1 MAWGMIIAIYLFLA
15 GAGAGAFLIAV
26 MTERSGI
33 NKDNEALIK
42 AGTILA
48 APLVAIGTLFLVLDL
63 TWVEAGKFEPWR
75 IFYLYT
81 HFTSMITW
89 GTWILT
95 LFMPVSFV
103 YGWMK
108 LKNPYYTNTALRC
121 AGAVLAFATS
131 VYTGVLLGVVKAV
144 PFWNNAVIPVLFV
157 VSALVTGMATAILGS
172 FVFGGKT
179 LPDFF
184 KPLHTG
190 LAAIELLLLFFLL
203 IVATHGPEAAR
214 QSAEMIVSGKYSLY
228 FWGVLVF
235 LGIIIPGVIGATAS
249 PKAGKGIKA
258 LDALLV
264 LAGGFTLRALILLAA
279 VPVTLMN

>member
-1 MAWGMIIAIYLFLA
+1 MAWGIIIAIYLFLA
-15 GAGAGAFLIAV
+15 GAGAGSFLIAV
-26 MTERSGI
+26 LTERSGV

-95 LFMPVSFV
+95 LFMPVSFI

-108 LKNPYYTNTALRC
+108 LKNPYYSNNLLRC

-131 VYTGVLLGVVKAV
+131 VYTGILLGVVKAV

-157 VSALVTGMATAILGS
+157 VSALVTGMAASILGS

-190 LAAIELLLLFFLL
+190 LAVVELLLIFFLL
-203 IVATHGPEAAR
+203 MIAVNGPIAAN
-214 QSAEMIVSGKYSLY
+214 QSAELIISGKYSFY
-228 FWGVLVF
+228 FWGVLVL
-235 LGIIIPGVIGATAS
+235 LGIILPGVIGATAS
-249 PKAGKGIKA
+249 PKASKGVKA

-264 LAGGFTLRALILLAA
+264 LLGGFTLRALILLAA